1 MKYIIN
7 EFQEWKDEE
16 GDCSLGQDVGHG
28 YATFYEIV
36 SDDYLEQYSIEN
48 NKLAKEIYIEEN
60 GITIWNLKV
69 FFIKLRIIIW
79 NIICTAFHLFLL
91 ISLFLVAF
99 QYCWPF

>member
-48 NKLAKEIYIEEN
+48 NKSDAEEIVSELNKEN
-60 GITIWNLKV
+60 K
-69 FFIKLRIIIW
+69 
-79 NIICTAFHLFLL
+79 
-91 ISLFLVAF
+91 
-99 QYCWPF
+99 

>member
-36 SDDYLEQYSIEN
+36 SDDYLEQYSI
-48 NKLAKEIYIEEN
+48 A
-60 GITIWNLKV
+60 
-69 FFIKLRIIIW
+69 
-79 NIICTAFHLFLL
+79 
-91 ISLFLVAF
+91 
-99 QYCWPF
+99 